1 MEEILSVVKGK
12 LKSCRDW
19 FRVQPGW
26 RKGLILTPLSILVVV
41 LVFYILLLLGAFG
54 PVPSKSELKL
64 LETDEASVVI
74 ASDSTILGKY
84 YIENRTNAAYDD
96 ISPFVFQALIATE
109 DERFYSHNGIDY
121 RAWAR
126 VLFKTI
132 LKQDKAS
139 GGGSTIH
146 QQLAKNLFLRKNS
159 GKIGLVLDKFREA
172 IIARRLDKV
181 YTKDEILVLYLN
193 TVPFGSNAFGIR
205 SAARRYFNTT
215 SLNLTVEESATLIG
229 MLKANT
235 TYNPLT
241 KIEKATERRNIV
253 LKNMIQF
260 GYLEA
265 DQADSLYAL
274 PMVVRPIEE
283 GHREGIGRYFR
294 ESIRFE
300 LDGILKDILKA
311 DGTPYNLYTDGL
323 QIYTAFDPIM
333 QTYAREAVDSHL
345 PVLQKEFYQEWRAE
359 DPWGDESYLFT
370 QLSRTNRYKNWEKE
384 GADSLLIDSL
394 ARLPVAMKIFS
405 WSGMRDTTLSP
416 LDSVAYYTTLLH
428 CGMLVTDRQGF
439 VKAWVGGIDFN
450 NFKYDHVKS
459 TRQIGSIVKPIVYA
473 AAMDQGIEP
482 CTFWPNE
489 IRTYPEY
496 DEYRPKNVD
505 ARYGGEFSF
514 AGALNRSINVI
525 AVEVGLQTGL
535 ENVISM
541 AHKLGI
547 NSEIP
552 VEPGICLGGF
562 EASLL
567 EMVQVY
573 GTFANRGK
581 KMTVKTVLYIED
593 RFGNVIYDNR
603 NEIPTRQPDVISQDI
618 ADVMTVLLK
627 GVVERG
633 TGANAKWSYIPQWD
647 PAGKTGTSQDYAD
660 GWFMGYTPDLVAGVW
675 IGAETPTIHFRTSY
689 YGQSNH
695 TALPVWGQFFRKL
708 DKDPEKRFEAFKKK
722 RFEPLTSTQRQLL
735 DCLPGAYP
743 EEEGEEGEEG
753 GELEE
758 SNENELE
765 EDINNLGQPLEN

>member
-1 MEEILSVVKGK
+1 MKELLSVVKGK
-12 LKSCRDW
+12 IINFRDW
-19 FRVQPGW
+19 FREQPKW
-26 RKGLILTPLSILVVV
+26 IKGLILTPLTIIVVG
-41 LVFYILLLLGAFG
+41 LIFYILLILGAFG
-54 PVPSKSELKL
+54 PVPTKSELKR
-64 LETDEASVVI
+64 LETDEASIVI

-84 YIENRTNAAYDD
+84 FIENRTNAAYDD

-121 RAWAR
+121 RALGR
-126 VLFKTI
+126 VFFKTI

-215 SLNLTVEESATLIG
+215 PLHLTVEESATLIG

-241 KIEKATERRNIV
+241 KTEKATERRNLV
-253 LKNMIQF
+253 FKNMIQY
-260 GYLEA
+260 GALEA
-265 DQADSLYAL
+265 DQADSLFAL

-283 GHREGIGRYFR
+283 GHREGMGRYFR
-294 ESIRFE
+294 ESIRYE
-300 LDGILKDILKA
+300 LDGILKDILKP

-323 QIYTAFDPIM
+323 QIYTAFDPVM
-333 QTYAREAVDSHL
+333 QNYAREAVDAHL
-345 PVLQKEFYQEWRAE
+345 PVLQKEFYQEWRYE
-359 DPWGDESYLFT
+359 DPWEDESYLFT
-370 QLSRTNRYKNWEKE
+370 QLSRAARYSSWEKE
-384 GADSLLIDSL
+384 GLDSLEIDSL
-394 ARLPVAMKIFS
+394 ARKPIDMKVFS
-405 WSGMRDTTLSP
+405 WSGMRDTMLSP

-473 AAMDQGIEP
+473 AAMEQGIEP

-496 DEYRPKNVD
+496 DDYRPKNVD
-505 ARYGGEFSF
+505 GRYGGEFSF

-525 AVEVGLQTGL
+525 AVEVGLQAGL
-535 ENVISM
+535 DNVISM

-547 NSEIP
+547 KSEIP
-552 VEPGICLGGF
+552 EEPGICLGGF

-573 GTFANRGK
+573 GTLANRGK
-581 KMTVKTVLYIED
+581 RMTVKTVLYIKD
-593 RFGNVIYDNR
+593 RFGNVIYENR
-603 NEIPTRQPDVISQDI
+603 GNIPTRQPDVLSPDI

-689 YGQSNH
+689 YGQANH
-695 TALPVWGQFFRKL
+695 TALPIWGQFFKKM
-708 DKDPEKRFEAFKKK
+708 DKDPEKRFETFRKK
-722 RFEPLTSTQRQLL
+722 RFEPLTDAQRQLVN
-735 DCLPGAYP
+735 CAPGAYP
-743 EEEGEEGEEG
+743 EEELEGEEGEDG
-753 GELEE
+753 EE
-758 SNENELE
+758 SEEEGIEENLNPSE
-765 EDINNLGQPLEN
+765 PAEN

>member
-1 MEEILSVVKGK
+1 MKELLSVVKGK
-12 LKSCRDW
+12 IKKSRDW

-26 RKGLILTPLSILVVV
+26 KKGLILTPLTILAVI
-41 LVFYILLLLGAFG
+41 LIFYILLLLGAFG

-64 LETDEASVVI
+64 VETDEASVVI

-84 YIENRTNAAYDD
+84 FIENRTNAAYDD
-96 ISPFVFQALIATE
+96 ISPYVFQALIATE
-109 DERFYSHNGIDY
+109 DERFYSHNGIDF
-121 RAWAR
+121 RAWGR

-132 LKQDKAS
+132 LRQDRSS

-241 KIEKATERRNIV
+241 KTEKATERRNLV

-300 LDGILKDILKA
+300 LDGILKDVLKA

-333 QTYAREAVDSHL
+333 QTYAREAVDNHL
-345 PVLQKEFYQEWRAE
+345 PILQKEFYQEWRYE
-359 DPWGDESYLFT
+359 DAWGDESYLFT
-370 QLSRTNRYKNWEKE
+370 QLSRTARYKNWEKE
-384 GADSLLIDSL
+384 GADSLRIDSL
-394 ARLPVAMKIFS
+394 ARKPVEMKIFS

-473 AAMDQGIEP
+473 AAMEEGIEP
-482 CTFWPNE
+482 CSFWPNE

-496 DEYRPKNVD
+496 DDYRPKNVD
-505 ARYGGEFSF
+505 GRYGGSFSF

-525 AVEVGLQTGL
+525 AVNVGMETGL

-547 NSEIP
+547 KSEIP

-562 EASLL
+562 DASLL

-573 GTFANRGK
+573 GTLANRGK
-581 KMTVKTVLYIED
+581 RMTVKTVLYIED

-603 NEIPTRQPDVISQDI
+603 NNIPTRQPDVISPEI

-689 YGQSNH
+689 YGQANH

-708 DKDPEKRFEAFKKK
+708 DKDPENRFESFRKK
-722 RFEPLTSTQRQLL
+722 RFEPLTNTQRQLVN
-735 DCLPGAYP
+735 CPPGDYP

-753 GELEE
+753 EE
-758 SNENELE
+758 SDE
-765 EDINNLGQPLEN
+765 EGQESDLNNLNSPVEN